1 MTPEERKDW
10 EHDGDL
16 ALLRDENDKLRWD
29 IARLQVLLA
38 DALSDLA
45 AAASSPCEGVII
57 GREVI
62 HGCMDVRLGGC
73 LQGDAK
79 GGAK

>member
-16 ALLRDENDKLRWD
+16 ALLRDENDKLRWE

-38 DALSDLA
+38 DALSDLDREYRRRA
-45 AAASSPCEGVII
+45 QSRASK
-57 GREVI
+57 
-62 HGCMDVRLGGC
+62 
-73 LQGDAK
+73 QGAI
-79 GGAK
+79 